1 MTLIIG
7 HKCSDGVV
15 LAADRKLLR
24 GEEPHYGDKIFE
36 LGGVVFAFEGLTGIR
51 DDFLL
56 LLRSELS
63 RGASSLYE
71 VKLVVEDIVEQLWR
85 RYEQRLGGGAY
96 LGALMAGLENI
107 HTGNA
112 ELYYVHPQGYGEA
125 VPYRCSGH
133 GADYAHAL
141 AKFLLLP
148 ELSVEESAFRAAFII
163 WWVEDLDTTVGGPPQ
178 VAMIRNRPSV
188 PLSGQAVATVEYL
201 SPESV
206 ERARKLANRKKRAF
220 PGLMFR

>member
-1 MTLIIG
+1 
-7 HKCSDGVV
+7 
-15 LAADRKLLR
+15 
-24 GEEPHYGDKIFE
+24 
-36 LGGVVFAFEGLTGIR
+36 
-51 DDFLL
+51 
-56 LLRSELS
+56 
-63 RGASSLYE
+63 
-71 VKLVVEDIVEQLWR
+71 VEQLCR

-125 VPYRCSGH
+125 APYRCSGH

-201 SPESV
+201 IPESAATTV
-206 ERARKLANRKKRAF
+206 RPLPEYSPQPLRTTNRPLCSLGECAPRTPWTSRSPPLPTRQHLHHLAL
-220 PGLMFR
+220 PGQIP